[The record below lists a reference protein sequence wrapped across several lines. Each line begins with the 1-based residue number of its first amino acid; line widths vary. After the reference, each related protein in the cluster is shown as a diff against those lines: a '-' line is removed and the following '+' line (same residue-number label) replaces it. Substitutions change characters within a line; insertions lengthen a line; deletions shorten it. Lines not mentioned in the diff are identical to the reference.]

1 LTDRPFDAS
10 DRLLLLAAL
19 GAACAYGIFA
29 AGAQVSP
36 GWALVKAIPMSALAL
51 LALRHRSREGAAL
64 LAAALA
70 VHAAGDALLELAPLL
85 AGVGA
90 FLAGHLV
97 YAALFV
103 RLREGWVRV
112 RGGAKL
118 RLGLLLL
125 AVAAAAP
132 AVVAGAPAALRAP
145 IAAYVAALTAMAALA
160 QLTHRG
166 LPVALGAL
174 LFVVSDALL
183 GAGWFGGAA
192 IPGGRE
198 LVWPLY
204 VGGQLSIALGVLR
217 DGGTGT

>member
-1 LTDRPFDAS
+1 MTDRPFDAT
-10 DRLLLLAAL
+10 DRFLLLAAL

-36 GWALVKAIPMSALAL
+36 AWALVKALPMSALAL
-51 LALRHRSREGAAL
+51 LAFRRRGREGAAL

-70 VHAAGDALLELAPLL
+70 VHAAGDVLLELAPLL

-97 YAALFV
+97 YAVLFL
-103 RLREGWVRV
+103 RLRESWDRI

-132 AVVAGAPAALRAP
+132 AVIAGAPAALRAP

-160 QLTHRG
+160 QLTRRG

-174 LFVVSDALL
+174 LFVASDALL

-192 IPGGRE
+192 IPGGRD

-204 VGGQLSIALGVLR
+204 AGGQLSIALGILR
-217 DGGTGT
+217 GAAPS